1 MSFGGFLFASLV
13 GTALTFRKELSSE
26 PRIVYIYDPFP
37 DCNTEEQKRLYE
49 RMENGYENRQ
59 YDTSIEAAEK
69 LMQQFPNCPWLYM
82 RRAMCYGQISRYDE
96 GIADF
101 VHALEL
107 DGASDGG
114 KNYVLGPNRQK
125 VLDDIE
131 LMRNMKL
138 AHLRALAQMASQ
150 AASSKA
156 ATTPPEMAAS
166 PRKRKNAS
174 PSSRSASRTAK
185 DGKASSASATKAAP
199 KRRATGTTGDTT
211 ARTSSRRKATK
222 KQ

>member
-13 GTALTFRKELSSE
+13 GTALTFHKELSSQ

-37 DCNTEEQKRLYE
+37 DCDTAEQKRLYE
-49 RMENGYENRQ
+49 RMESGYENQQ

-69 LMQQFPNCPWLYM
+69 LMQWFPNCPWLYM
-82 RRAMCYGQISRYDE
+82 RRAMCYGQTSRYDE

-114 KNYVLGPNRQK
+114 KYYVLGPNREK

-131 LMRNMKL
+131 LMKNMKL
-138 AHLRALAQMASQ
+138 AHQRALAQAASQ
-150 AASSKA
+150 AETVTAPARQPA
-156 ATTPPEMAAS
+156 AAVKS
-166 PRKRKNAS
+166 PRKDKGAS
-174 PSSRSASRTAK
+174 PSSGSAAGTGKA
-185 DGKASSASATKAAP
+185 GKASA
-199 KRRATGTTGDTT
+199 TT
-211 ARTSSRRKATK
+211 APETPAPAKPRRTKRTK
-222 KQ
+222 KE

>member
-37 DCNTEEQKRLYE
+37 DCATEEQKRLYE
-49 RMENGYENRQ
+49 RMESGYANRQ

-69 LMQQFPNCPWLYM
+69 LMQWFPNCPWLYM

-114 KNYVLGPNRQK
+114 KNYVLGPNREK

-131 LMRNMKL
+131 LMKNMRL
-138 AHLRALAQMASQ
+138 AHLRALAQVASQ
-150 AASSKA
+150 AETAKA
-156 ATTPPEMAAS
+156 PTTPPEIAAS
-166 PRKRKNAS
+166 PRKRKGAS
-174 PSSRSASRTAK
+174 PSSGSAARTPKAGTASGACA
-185 DGKASSASATKAAP
+185 GKTTP
-199 KRRATGTTGDTT
+199 KRRATSTKADSTTG
-211 ARTSSRRKATK
+211 TSSRRKATK
-222 KQ
+222 KE